1 MIYYVI
7 WPYDHR
13 KATILSTHATIK
25 DAYAELDELR
35 EVFSSLGCTPAW
47 WVEAHVVDQNHLPE
61 SQLPPNQ
68 LPVGE

>member
-13 KATILSTHATIK
+13 KATILSTHATSD
-25 DAYAELDELR
+25 DAYAALDLLAEALP
-35 EVFSSLGCTPAW
+35 SSSDGFNPY
-47 WVEAHVVDQNHLPE
+47 VVDENHLP
-61 SQLPPNQ
+61 QDHLPPNQ

>member
-1 MIYYVI
+1 MYYVI

-13 KATILSTHATIK
+13 KATILSTHAIIK
-25 DAYAELDELR
+25 DAYAELDLLADLAGSPSDE
-35 EVFSSLGCTPAW
+35 P
-47 WVEAHVVDQNHLPE
+47 HPYVVDENHLPE

>member
-13 KATILSTHATIK
+13 KATILSTHATSD
-25 DAYAELDELR
+25 DAYAALDLLVHLAESSADELN
-35 EVFSSLGCTPAW
+35 PY
-47 WVEAHVVDQNHLPE
+47 VVDQNHLPE
-61 SQLPPNQ
+61 SQLPPNH

>member
-1 MIYYVI
+1 MYYVI

-25 DAYAELDELR
+25 DAYAALDLLVDVME
-35 EVFSSLGCTPAW
+35 SSSDEPNPY
-47 WVEAHVVDQNHLPE
+47 VVDQNHLPE

-68 LPVGE
+68 LPVGEWV